1 MAIFEDVNGVAHAV
15 STAQH
20 SRGET
25 SSEGTTS
32 SKHNRDGSVETSSH
46 TVTTRPDGKAVTVDT
61 FDTSKEVNGTVY
73 HTTKTL
79 SDDGH
84 GHRTESL
91 SNSFEQNRGGAHI
104 VQGETVT
111 KQLGANEAPVDLS
124 KALEERG
131 TLGVTHDLTLS
142 RETHD
147 KYGAVHND
155 TVARHYD
162 TVGNESRS
170 SSGSVSYQQN
180 ATMHYGESTTAFS
193 GGITGSGSTGVSSG
207 VNARSSNVSGSAS
220 FSHTEDHNTTR
231 SESRSGLSPHV
242 GQSIENR
249 LVSEGYSV
257 AEARETVK
265 GVSESLG
272 RAVNAHTAGT
282 ANSVEFHKEGPVAV
296 SMTSGHAVSSGNSV
310 AISMDEL
317 KAVHESGQVHSLQS
331 GVTMS
336 SSSSMG
342 HGASMEMSR

>member
-20 SRGET
+20 STGET

-111 KQLGANEAPVDLS
+111 KQLGAHEAPVDLS

-170 SSGSVSYQQN
+170 SWGSV
-180 ATMHYGESTTAFS
+180 
-193 GGITGSGSTGVSSG
+193 SG
-207 VNARSSNVSGSAS
+207 VNARSSNVSGSTS
-220 FSHTEDHNTTR
+220 FSHAEDHNTTS

-331 GVTMS
+331 GLAMS
-336 SSSSMG
+336 SGSSMG